1 MTTQSTEVLATLD
14 VQQYEHL
21 YELMTL
27 QLGLQAVLF
36 GAMLAGVAILI
47 WAVTR
52 K

>member
-1 MTTQSTEVLATLD
+1 MTTQVTEVLATLA
-14 VQQYEHL
+14 VQQYDQL

-27 QLGLQAVLF
+27 HLGLQAVSL
-36 GAMLAGVAILI
+36 GAMLAGFAVFI